1 MQVGVIVL
9 MIVLVWPVANP
20 FDQAENQTATAASH
34 LGSRCQVRVLT
45 YE

>member
-9 MIVLVWPVANP
+9 MIVLVWPVADQ

-34 LGSRCQVRVLT
+34 VGSRCKARVLICG
-45 YE
+45 